1 MEVNAYLI
9 WNVIVTIELAPIWFS
24 IRRNEKLIDETKTSM
39 SHGQLAVA
47 KMYVTKKDL
56 AEDVSRIL
64 TQQTSIID
72 SINRLDAKVDSLLL
86 EK

>member
-9 WNVIVTIELAPIWFS
+9 WNVVVTLVLAPIWFS
-24 IRRNEKLIDETKTSM
+24 IRRNEKLIDEAKTSM
-39 SHGQLAVA
+39 SHGQLEVA
-47 KMYVTKKDL
+47 QMYVTKKDL